1 MKQPAARPGEM
12 GVDHEKPLF
21 AQGELI
27 DDAYEIRGLL
37 GQGGMGEVYEAY
49 DRVLNRRVAL
59 KVTRPN
65 ISAEY
70 LLLEG
75 RALAAIHHPGIV
87 TVHSMGK
94 HRGLGFLVLERVQ
107 GLSLDRMIDDR
118 RARGE
123 LFGVRESLDLL
134 IAVADALAVVHKAG
148 LAHRDV
154 KPGNIM
160 LAPGGRVV
168 LMDFGLVLPHADRA
182 GHRRV
187 AGSVQYMAPEAL
199 TGDVEA
205 GAADL
210 GDVYALGVLGFEL
223 LTGIIPFSDGE
234 PADVYRA
241 KVKAPRPRVTDY
253 RNDVPQPLLD
263 LIAQMMS
270 PDAEDRP
277 QGAET
282 LLWQLR
288 GVRTRSVSM
297 RPGAPAFHV
306 LVVDDDADM
315 RDALALYVRA
325 AAPDAD
331 VELLGNGAE
340 GVQAVRRRVP
350 DLLLLDLDLPDMNGV
365 EVCMILRGMDLGD
378 GCMIVSITARATRA
392 DVELLEQLGVRT
404 LEKGPHLMEEL
415 VGIIRRM
422 RPQPSRPGHR

>member
-1 MKQPAARPGEM
+1 
-12 GVDHEKPLF
+12 
-21 AQGELI
+21 
-27 DDAYEIRGLL
+27 
-37 GQGGMGEVYEAY
+37 
-49 DRVLNRRVAL
+49 
-59 KVTRPN
+59 
-65 ISAEY
+65 
-70 LLLEG
+70 
-75 RALAAIHHPGIV
+75 
-87 TVHSMGK
+87 
-94 HRGLGFLVLERVQ
+94 
-107 GLSLDRMIDDR
+107 
-118 RARGE
+118 
-123 LFGVRESLDLL
+123 
-134 IAVADALAVVHKAG
+134 
-148 LAHRDV
+148 
-154 KPGNIM
+154 M

>member
-1 MKQPAARPGEM
+1 MKPPNTKLEAGIDPDRP
-12 GVDHEKPLF
+12 VF
-21 AQGELI
+21 AQGELV
-27 DDAYEIRGLL
+27 DGAYEIRGVL
-37 GQGGMGEVYEAY
+37 GEGGMGEVYDAY

-65 ISAEY
+65 IAADY

-123 LFGVRESLDLL
+123 QFGVREALDLL
-134 IAVADALAVVHKAG
+134 IAIADALSVVHKAG

-154 KPGNIM
+154 KPGNVM

-168 LMDFGLVLPHADRA
+168 LMDFGLVLPNADRA

-210 GDVYALGVLGFEL
+210 GDVYALGVVGFEL
-223 LTGIIPFSDGE
+223 LTGIIPFADGE
-234 PADVYRA
+234 PTDVYRTKRKMPQPA
-241 KVKAPRPRVTDY
+241 ISDY
-253 RNDVPQPLLD
+253 RSDVPESLAN
-263 LIAQMMS
+263 LIAQMMA
-270 PDAEDRP
+270 PEAEDRP

-288 GVRTRSVSM
+288 GVRTRSVSLQ
-297 RPGAPAFHV
+297 PGAPAFQV
-306 LVVDDDADM
+306 LVVDDDPDM

-325 AAPDAD
+325 AAPDAEL
-331 VELLGNGAE
+331 ELLGTGAE
-340 GVQAVRRRVP
+340 GVQSVRRRVP
-350 DLLLLDLDLPDMNGV
+350 DLLLLDLDLPDMNGI

-378 GCMIVSITARATRA
+378 GCMIVSITGRATRA

-415 VGIIRRM
+415 VGIVQRM
-422 RPQPSRPGHR
+422 RPQPSPNSPH

>member
-1 MKQPAARPGEM
+1 MKQTVTRPGERP
-12 GVDHEKPLF
+12 VDPEKPLF

-27 DDAYEIRGLL
+27 DEAYEIRGLL

-65 ISAEY
+65 ISADY

-123 LFGVRESLDLL
+123 LLGVRESLDLL
-134 IAVADALAVVHKAG
+134 IAIADALAVVHKAG

-154 KPGNIM
+154 KPGIVM

-168 LMDFGLVLPHADRA
+168 LMDFGLVLPNADRA

-223 LTGIIPFSDGE
+223 LTGIIPYSDGE

-241 KVKAPRPRVTDY
+241 KTKAGMPRITEY
-253 RNDVPQPLLD
+253 RKDVPQPFLD
-263 LIAQMMS
+263 LIAQMMA
-270 PDAEDRP
+270 PEAEERP

-306 LVVDDDADM
+306 LVVDDDPDM

-325 AAPDAD
+325 AAPDAQI
-331 VELLGNGAE
+331 EPMGSGAE

-378 GCMIVSITARATRA
+378 GCMIVSITGRATRA

-415 VGIIRRM
+415 VGIIKRM
-422 RPQPSRPGHR
+422 RPQPSRPEAR